1 MILSVAMMF
10 RYSLGMPE
18 AAQRIEQAVSE
29 TIEAGIRTPDL
40 GGSATTSE
48 VGTAVAKALEALV

>member
-1 MILSVAMMF
+1 MMF